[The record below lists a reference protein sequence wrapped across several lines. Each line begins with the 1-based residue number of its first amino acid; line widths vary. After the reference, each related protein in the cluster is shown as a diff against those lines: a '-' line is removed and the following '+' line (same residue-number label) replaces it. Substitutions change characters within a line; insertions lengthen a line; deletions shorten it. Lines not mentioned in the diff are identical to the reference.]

1 MHITPFHATR
11 RRLIASGIL
20 ASTLAAAGGLAQ
32 AADFPDRPLTL
43 VAPYP
48 AGGAA
53 DVLARILG
61 KTLQEQLGQPVVVEN
76 KPGAGTAIGA
86 AYVAN
91 AKPDGYTLLI
101 SSNSTFTLNP
111 ALQPKLSY
119 DAAKGFDAIGI
130 VGSVALAVLVNPNVK
145 ATNVQQL
152 VAAAKAKPDDF
163 VYGSFGNGTSSN
175 FAGAMFNSATG
186 LKMTHVP
193 YKGSAPLMTDLI
205 GGQIPVSFDTVV
217 AASQQLKSGKVRVL
231 AVATAKRSALLPDV
245 PTVSE
250 AGFPGVDMNAWLAL
264 VAPHGLPP
272 AVKARLEKALA
283 AVMASPDTQE
293 KMKQAGFEPG
303 YSAVAD
309 WPGMVTADIAK
320 MKAIAERSQI
330 KIE

>member
-1 MHITPFHATR
+1 MHLPPFHATR
-11 RRLIASGIL
+11 RRLIAGGIL

-61 KTLQEQLGQPVVVEN
+61 KTLQDQLGQPVVVEN

-111 ALQPKLSY
+111 ALQSKLAY
-119 DAAKGFDAIGI
+119 DPVKGFDAVGM
-130 VGSVALAVLVNPNVK
+130 VGSVALALLVNPTVK
-145 ATNVQQL
+145 ASNVQQL
-152 VAAAKAKPDDF
+152 VAAVKAKPDDF

-205 GGQIPVSFDTVV
+205 GGQIPISFDTVV
-217 AASQQLKSGKVRVL
+217 AASQQLKSGKVKVL
-231 AVATAKRSALLPDV
+231 AVATAKRSSVMPDV
-245 PTVSE
+245 PTVAESGYP
-250 AGFPGVDMNAWLAL
+250 GFDMTAWLAL
-264 VAPHGLPP
+264 VAPRGLPP

-283 AVMASPDTQE
+283 ALMASPDTQE
-293 KMKQAGFEPG
+293 KMKLAGFEPA
-303 YSAVAD
+303 YSAIPD
-309 WPGMVTADIAK
+309 WAGMVSADIAK
-320 MKAIAERSQI
+320 MRSIAEHSQI